1 MVDEKSAIGKAPSL
15 KTKTRFT
22 LKRSRAMII
31 QFPPAAAHPVMLDVS
46 WCVHEE
52 MHEEMDS

>member
-1 MVDEKSAIGKAPSL
+1 MVDEKSAIGKAPSV
-15 KTKTRFT
+15 KSKTRFT

-52 MHEEMDS
+52 MDS